1 MCPPFCISNHFHESM
16 MHLLKQLTV
25 SHTAFIV
32 AIAFLT
38 PSLLE
43 SVWRSVAT
51 SVVGDQRETMVG
63 TTLPI

>member
-1 MCPPFCISNHFHESM
+1 M

-38 PSLLE
+38 PPCWNRYGVQWPRALSAIGGRPWLAQLFLFDGWPGK
-43 SVWRSVAT
+43 V
-51 SVVGDQRETMVG
+51 
-63 TTLPI
+63 P